1 MAVLSK
7 KEYLFHDTFVI
18 YNHIELILRWKRHI
32 IYVDA
37 GRGQLG
43 GCVLNML
50 NMISDA
56 IPRGS
61 LVTKLSRGIPGGH
74 RGQEFT
80 QTSIIIHK

>member
-1 MAVLSK
+1 M
-7 KEYLFHDTFVI
+7 EYVFHTFVI

-37 GRGQLG
+37 GWGQLG
-43 GCVLNML
+43 GCVL

-61 LVTKLSRGIPGGH
+61 LVTKLSRGIPGGAQRSRIYTDKH
-74 RGQEFT
+74 HYSQMIT
-80 QTSIIIHK
+80 QGRS